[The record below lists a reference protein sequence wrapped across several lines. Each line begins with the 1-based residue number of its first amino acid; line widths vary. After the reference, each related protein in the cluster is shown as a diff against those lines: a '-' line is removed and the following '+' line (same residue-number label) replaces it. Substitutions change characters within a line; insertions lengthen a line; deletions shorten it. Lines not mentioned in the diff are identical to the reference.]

1 MKDYIYLCTVSES
14 NPMEALQRINQ
25 DPRLIRLLHGAM
37 GAATESGEL
46 VDSIKRNLFYGKEL
60 DIINLVEEIGDI
72 LWYLSILLDC
82 VNSSFEEAMR
92 KNIDKLRVRYPNK
105 FTNSE
110 AINRDL
116 AKEREQLQRI

>member
-1 MKDYIYLCTVSES
+1 M
-14 NPMEALQRINQ
+14 
-25 DPRLIRLLHGAM
+25 
-37 GAATESGEL
+37 
-46 VDSIKRNLFYGKEL
+46 FYGKEL
-60 DIINLVEEIGDI
+60 DIINLVEETGDI

-116 AKEREQLQRI
+116 AKEREQLERI